1 MGKGFES
8 TIFSSPIRGS
18 GGDATYRGNCCPG
31 IIEKFIEQYDMKYL
45 SDYAIGSGTTV
56 DVCNRKHV
64 NGYWTDLRLGFDL
77 LNADIPD
84 VPENIFYHPPYWNMN
99 GKRKQSMKNG

>member
-77 LNADIPD
+77 VASVRTGCAVLSCGVQCPWHAS
-84 VPENIFYHPPYWNMN
+84 
-99 GKRKQSMKNG
+99 RKFMKHDC

>member
-45 SDYAIGSGTTV
+45 SDYATV
-56 DVCNRKHV
+56 N
-64 NGYWTDLRLGFDL
+64 T
-77 LNADIPD
+77 
-84 VPENIFYHPPYWNMN
+84 
-99 GKRKQSMKNG
+99 

>member
-77 LNADIPD
+77 LNADTRMFRRISFTIP
-84 VPENIFYHPPYWNMN
+84 PI
-99 GKRKQSMKNG
+99 GT

>member
-45 SDYAIGSGTTV
+45 SDYAIGSTE
-56 DVCNRKHV
+56 
-64 NGYWTDLRLGFDL
+64 Y
-77 LNADIPD
+77 
-84 VPENIFYHPPYWNMN
+84 MN
-99 GKRKQSMKNG
+99 GIDTGMERFIYLFQEGLIARYLGI

>member
-45 SDYAIGSGTTV
+45 SDYAIGSGTT
-56 DVCNRKHV
+56 
-64 NGYWTDLRLGFDL
+64 
-77 LNADIPD
+77 
-84 VPENIFYHPPYWNMN
+84 
-99 GKRKQSMKNG
+99 

>member
-45 SDYAIGSGTTV
+45 SDYAIGPCV
-56 DVCNRKHV
+56 REHC
-64 NGYWTDLRLGFDL
+64 RLL
-77 LNADIPD
+77 TMA
-84 VPENIFYHPPYWNMN
+84 
-99 GKRKQSMKNG
+99 

>member
-77 LNADIPD
+77 ERRYPRMSGEYSLP
-84 VPENIFYHPPYWNMN
+84 PPYWNRME
-99 GKRKQSMKNG
+99 RSLFQYRV